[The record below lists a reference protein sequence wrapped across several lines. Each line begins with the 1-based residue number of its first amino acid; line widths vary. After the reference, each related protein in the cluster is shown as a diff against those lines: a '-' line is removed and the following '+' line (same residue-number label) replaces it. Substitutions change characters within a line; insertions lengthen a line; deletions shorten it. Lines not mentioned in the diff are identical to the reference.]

1 MSSPQTRSS
10 FRLPGVAGVAR
21 CVLLIALLALPIHVF
36 AQQADST
43 EPVFGIGDDEF
54 LIGGWNL
61 PPPPDVTD
69 PLLRAQGSI
78 QWARQMGVNVFRLP
92 SDYYWSAAGP
102 GHYRNV
108 DSLISAADTTDD
120 IRFFI
125 TNPAVGDVASW
136 GREARFYLIPDSVPY
151 KHWQCKFLYL
161 NEGATQTAVAELDD
175 WAARAKE
182 RVYSRTTVAVN
193 TRIADSIV
201 IDWLPSRTSWWSM
214 VQSDTS
220 WCMVPEPEQQR
231 RPERFLGEFWSVHDK
246 GGREQ
251 WGDTNYVA
259 VTGHLINEQPPS
271 DPDSTVLWIDVFYD
285 VGRDEAYFENG
296 VRDTATTN
304 ISQYCTTLVVRYRDV
319 ERQAG
324 ETWDQYQVA
333 SLPFS
338 TRWCTP
344 TFGGPLHPSAGVS
357 RRINLRVRYAGNATV
372 AIRSIALRD
381 SIAHAV
387 LTENASGLALR
398 DAMRSVLHDRIAPGG
413 IIRRSIIGIAAG
425 GEQSPVQATSVE
437 RVHRWLHE
445 VIYRLADRRNA
456 NRPDTLNLWL
466 EGLYRENVFHQATNT
481 DTSGRMTTLAP
492 EHTVPQD
499 RKDPGSAWTVGGS
512 QYDRGAIFEHNGGKF
527 MLSELIVHPDSVER
541 FERQVQL
548 RHLQQYLPGE
558 SELFPFQTQV
568 ARAARLA
575 RDEHK
580 RLIVVPFVSSN
591 IWIRQSR
598 MLGDAFHNSP
608 DSMGCDRIL
617 EPAEIRSAANI
628 AISMGATGLFWQI
641 LSYPMNFLKLDNGTG
656 LPFGYLLDWPISGGT
671 TADMTQDRVLGFQIT
686 TQDGAHA
693 YTMPDT
699 FWTGWRVRSD
709 AVREYNHW
717 LRRVGAEL
725 MKLRWR
731 DAYSIHAQRSI
742 PYRHWYPGCP
752 AADVAY
758 ATSARPLPANEII
771 SHVNTRSLAGEL
783 DPDSATYVELG
794 LFDVKPGRWRADA
807 NSAWQPDAMMDTH
820 FVWCANRRVF
830 EPTSD
835 IVDSARRAS
844 MIALAGTRTIEL
856 KLNLMNKGQFVFCHV
871 EEIEADTA
879 RLPGATAPRAAL
891 DTVLAADSVIR
902 LTLGSGR
909 ASLLRITYDEWQRE
923 IIPARVEYTNQ
934 RKIVWDPD
942 QRRYHA
948 VYRRPDT
955 ANSRFDQVCY
965 RRSKVMDTVN
975 RSIFWEREIL
985 LSGPRS
991 TMDSMVFNRHPALT
1005 IRRVPGIPRT
1015 VVTVVWTA
1023 HRTPVPYPAHQVLLR
1038 VGASPDGPQQFD
1050 TSSFIEV
1057 VDSAFYGHP
1066 TNQWGTPV
1074 VARLDGADVIAWS
1087 DSLDGIKA
1095 RARVIPN
1102 PAVGGGIWW
1111 KAAPTY
1117 TDSIHLSSMFGWSG
1131 DDTRGRW
1138 PAVPTFAHI
1147 TSRDSNVALV
1157 WEQPDWSAPAPMRPA
1172 FICYQRLQHTLAGG
1186 NDTLVALDS
1195 SLALANNEPGI
1206 HRHPSISQDQDAL
1219 HRVQEV
1225 IVWETVASPIS
1236 GGPANFVTVRS
1247 VFFDILSGK
1256 PEFRNWSMSRFRLNG
1271 LDWLY
1276 PTVASVTYRDSNGT
1290 VEATSTIAN
1299 RARPKP
1305 ASPITVYETGFQW
1318 ADDKLT
1324 PSRAYTHGG
1333 HWHASSET
1341 PTMQP
1346 RNHALLYEND
1356 TSANPN
1362 LLTSRQF
1369 FLGRGRPLGYTAE
1382 GRVLAMRLFGAPG
1395 VGLSF
1400 SMADPWAAT
1409 ADTSFPITMGKR
1421 DSTLRIIGALSGATG
1436 LLRTRMFDAGDSTVI
1451 GISLSAAFRG
1461 DTTGY
1466 SGTAMT
1472 YAVELIDSATNQRV
1486 HLLDSSVITTVTSS
1500 RVRNIVDT
1508 LDLVSSRY
1516 YIRAVIDTVGVTVPV
1531 PANDSRYA
1539 IGEIQIDIV
1548 DTLPLYRRRRLPDRG
1563 GSDLRITAH
1572 PNPAIDATE
1581 ARFTVGVAGRVRVIV
1596 SDHDGRFARTL
1607 LDEWMEP
1614 GRYALDIDTST
1625 LVRGRYVVQV
1635 HAGDEVGLVKV
1646 LVRR

>member
-1 MSSPQTRSS
+1 L
-10 FRLPGVAGVAR
+10 RLSRLVWRVTLLVLGVMPFG
-21 CVLLIALLALPIHVF
+21 LS
-36 AQQADST
+36 AQQADTT

-61 PPPPDVTD
+61 PPPPGTTD

-92 SDYYWSAAGP
+92 NYYYWNATSGYA
-102 GHYRNV
+102 NV
-108 DSLISAADTTDD
+108 DSLMSAADTTDD
-120 IRFFI
+120 IRFFF
-125 TNPAVGDVASW
+125 TNQAVGDVASW

-161 NEGATQTAVAELDD
+161 NGGVNDSSDVEVDD
-175 WAARAKE
+175 WRQPAAE
-182 RVYSRTTVAVN
+182 RVFSRNSVAAN

-201 IDWLPSRTSWWSM
+201 IDWLPARTSWWSKL
-214 VQSDTS
+214 QQGGS
-220 WCMVPEPEQQR
+220 WCSVPEPEQQR
-231 RPERFLGEFWSVHDK
+231 RPERFLGEFWSVYDK

-259 VTGHLINEQPPS
+259 VTGHLINEQPPA
-271 DPDSTVLWIDVFYD
+271 DPDSTVLWIDLFYD

-304 ISQYCTTLVVRYRDV
+304 ISQYCTTLVVRHRDLAPDDDDYDRYR
-319 ERQAG
+319 
-324 ETWDQYQVA
+324 VA

-387 LTENASGLALR
+387 LTENANGLALR
-398 DAMRSVLHDRIAPGG
+398 DAMRSLLRERIVRNDTVRP
-413 IIRRSIIGIAAG
+413 SIIGIAAG

-445 VIYRLADRRNA
+445 VIYRLTDRRNA

-466 EGLYRENVFHQATNT
+466 EGLYREGTFHQATNT

-580 RLIVVPFVSSN
+580 RLIAVPFVSNN
-591 IWIRQSR
+591 IWVRQSR

-628 AISMGATGLFWQI
+628 AVSMGATGVFWQI
-641 LSYPMNFLKLDNGTG
+641 LSHPMNFLKLDSGSG
-656 LPFGYLLDWPISGGT
+656 LPFGHLLDWPISGGT
-671 TADMTQDRVLGFQIT
+671 TADITQDRVLGFQIT
-686 TQDGAHA
+686 TQDGAHT

-717 LRRVGAEL
+717 LRRVGVEL

-731 DAYSIHAQRSI
+731 DAYSIHAQHSI
-742 PYRHWYPGCP
+742 PYRHWYEGCP
-752 AADVAY
+752 SADVAY
-758 ATSARPLPANEII
+758 STTARRLPANEII
-771 SHVNTRSLAGEL
+771 TRVTTRNPVGEL

-794 LFDVKPGRWRADA
+794 LFDVKPGRWRPDT

-820 FVWCANRRVF
+820 FVWVANRRVF

-835 IVDSARRAS
+835 ITDSARRAS
-844 MIALAGTRTIEL
+844 MVALAGTRTIGL

-879 RLPGATAPRAAL
+879 RIPGATVARAAL
-891 DTVLAADSVIR
+891 DTVLAADSVFL

-909 ASLLRITYDEWQRE
+909 ASLLRITYDPWQRE
-923 IIPARVEYTNQ
+923 IIPARIEYTNQ
-934 RKIVWDPD
+934 RKVVWDPD

-965 RRSKVMDTVN
+965 RRSSVMDTVN
-975 RSIFWEREIL
+975 RSIFWEREYV

-991 TMDSMVFNRHPALT
+991 MMDSMVFNRHPALT
-1005 IRRVPGIPRT
+1005 IRRAPGIPRT

-1038 VGASPDGPQQFD
+1038 VGASPDQPMPFD
-1050 TSSFIEV
+1050 TSTFIEV

-1102 PAVGGGIWW
+1102 PGTGGNWW
-1111 KAAPTY
+1111 KSAPVY
-1117 TDSIHLSSMFGWSG
+1117 TDSIHVSSMFGWAG

-1147 TSRDSNVALV
+1147 VSRDSNVALV
-1157 WEQPDWSAPAPMRPA
+1157 WEQPDWSAPGPMRPA
-1172 FICYQRLQHTLAGG
+1172 FICYQRLQHTRAGG
-1186 NDTLVALDS
+1186 NDTLIALDS
-1195 SLALANNEPGI
+1195 SLAVVNNEPGI
-1206 HRHPSISQDQDAL
+1206 HRHPSVSQHQDAWRRL
-1219 HRVQEV
+1219 QDVV
-1225 IVWETVASPIS
+1225 VWETVAAPVA
-1236 GGPANFVTVRS
+1236 GQPANFINVRS
-1247 VFFDILSGK
+1247 VFFESRVFNTTDQPDTLSGR
-1256 PEFRNWSMSRFRLNG
+1256 PELWGWSTKLYRLNG

-1276 PTVASVTYRDSNGT
+1276 PTVASVTYRDTNGT
-1290 VEATSTIAN
+1290 VEAISTIAH
-1299 RARPKP
+1299 RARTKVT
-1305 ASPITVYETGFQW
+1305 SPITVFETGFQW
-1318 ADDKLT
+1318 ADDKLKA
-1324 PSRAYTHGG
+1324 SRTYTHSG

-1341 PTMQP
+1341 PKMQP
-1346 RNHALLYEND
+1346 ENHALLYEND

-1409 ADTSFPITMGKR
+1409 ADTSFPITMDKR
-1421 DSTLRIIGALSGATG
+1421 DSTLRIIGALSAATS

-1451 GISLSAAFRG
+1451 GIALSAAFRG
-1461 DTTGY
+1461 DTAGF
-1466 SGTAMT
+1466 SGTAMA
-1472 YAVELIDSATNQRV
+1472 YVVELIDSATNQRV
-1486 HLLDSSVITTVTSS
+1486 HLLDSSVITTVNSS

-1516 YIRAVIDTVGVTVPV
+1516 YIRTVIDTVGVTVPAL
-1531 PANDSRYA
+1531 ANDSRYA
-1539 IGEIQIDIV
+1539 IGEIQIDVV
-1548 DTLPLYRRRRLPDRG
+1548 DTLPLYRPRRLPDRG
-1563 GSDLRITAH
+1563 ISDLRITAQ
-1572 PNPAIDATE
+1572 PNPATDATE
-1581 ARFTVGVAGRVRVIV
+1581 ARFTVDVAGRVRVIV

-1607 LDEWMEP
+1607 LDEWMEL

-1625 LVRGRYVVQV
+1625 LVPGRYVVQV